1 MKRQTVIKL
10 FTSYL
15 KENDLAIFAGNN
27 ICREANLYDRKGN
40 FYVKDETGIGLSLA
54 LGIAMCTDKRV
65 FIFCDDYYF
74 LKELGSSIHMGVSK
88 CKNIFLVVFVSG
100 EYQHTGGHNPT
111 IFNEI
116 NAVKTIMFGAG
127 FLIND
132 YTKHFSNIQSAKEVK
147 GILDTLYGPLFIM
160 INVDLG
166 ENKKAGEVN
175 LTKVQQVERLGTF
188 LSGEGTSLL
197 SPREINFSFTQGEKD

>member
-1 MKRQTVIKL
+1 MKRQSVVKL
-10 FTSYL
+10 FSSYL

-27 ICREANLYDRKGN
+27 ICKEAYLYDRKGN
-40 FYVKDETGIGLSLA
+40 FYVEDETGIGLPLA
-54 LGIAMCTDKRV
+54 LGMAMCTDKRV

-74 LKELGSSIHMGVSK
+74 LKELSASVHIALSK
-88 CKNIFLVVFVSG
+88 CKNIFLVVLVSG
-100 EYQHTGGHNPT
+100 EYQHTGHNPT

-132 YTKHFSNIQSAKEVK
+132 YTKHFSSVQSAKEIK
-147 GILDTLYGPLFIM
+147 NILKNLYGPLFTV

-166 ENKKAGEVN
+166 ENRKVN
-175 LTKVQQVERLGTF
+175 EIDLTKLQQTERLTSF
-188 LSGEGTSLL
+188 LSTKGSSLYTAQGV
-197 SPREINFSFTQGEKD
+197 NFSFAGEEK